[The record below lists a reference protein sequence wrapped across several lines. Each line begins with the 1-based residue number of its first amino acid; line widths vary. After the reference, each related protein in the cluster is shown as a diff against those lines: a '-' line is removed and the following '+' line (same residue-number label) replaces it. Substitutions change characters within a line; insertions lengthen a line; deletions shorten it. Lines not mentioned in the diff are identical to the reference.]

1 MNSNVVHTQ
10 ASFEGIIIVAI
21 IYAAFWIFS
30 KVNQN
35 KRDEEIA
42 SIAPLTLE
50 VEKGIGFEK
59 FKLGDVEC
67 FNLRIKGW
75 INNPRTYQD
84 KIKLIFHAYDNTD
97 LQKDAKVGLPL
108 ISNNNVFQDEKS
120 RVFKIQTTWAT
131 TADTYLPNWYEFIS
145 IPCENL
151 IPPLKGNRE
160 IMFRV
165 IAGEPSLDTDRGFIE
180 GEDTKKVIH
189 WADSTITHKFNDL
202 GYAEYSKNRE
212 KLESL
217 SVEIAVAFATAD
229 GDLQKKTLD
238 IIKKWIVDITSNLE
252 ENKIKARKDALS
264 DVLKNA
270 YKKAKAK
277 NISVS
282 SILNEMNENLGKSQ
296 KYVIVELLLN
306 IAGADDKLSEKENV
320 LLDKIVKKLEIDEAV
335 FANMK
340 NKTVI
345 NIGEIETSRS
355 TSESIFGIKEE
366 MTNEEKCK
374 LLRKNYSKWNAQT
387 NSNNQKTK
395 TRAKEMVKLIAQ
407 LREKYNC

>member
-1 MNSNVVHTQ
+1 MNSNVVITQ
-10 ASFEGIIIVAI
+10 ASFEGIIIVII

-42 SIAPLTLE
+42 SIPPLTLE
-50 VEKGIGFEK
+50 VEKGVGFEK

-97 LQKDAKVGLPL
+97 LEKDVKVGLPL

-120 RVFKIQTTWAT
+120 RVFKIQTTWET

-165 IAGEPSLDTDRGFIE
+165 IAGEPSLDTDRGFID

-189 WADSTITHKFNDL
+189 WADSTIAHKFNDL
-202 GYAEYSKNRE
+202 GYTEYSKNRE

-217 SVEIAVAFATAD
+217 SVEIAVAFATVE

-252 ENKIKARKDALS
+252 ENKIKVRKDALS
-264 DVLKNA
+264 DVLKSA
-270 YKKAKAK
+270 YKNAKAK
-277 NISVS
+277 KISVS
-282 SILNEMNENLGKSQ
+282 SILNEMNNNLSKSQ
-296 KYVIVELLLN
+296 KYEIIELLLN

-320 LLDKIVKKLEIDEAV
+320 LLDKIIKKLEIDEAV
-335 FANMK
+335 FSNMK

>member
-1 MNSNVVHTQ
+1 MNSNVVITQ
-10 ASFEGIIIVAI
+10 ASFEGIIIVII

-42 SIAPLTLE
+42 SIPPLTLE
-50 VEKGIGFEK
+50 VEKGVGFEK

-97 LQKDAKVGLPL
+97 LEKDVKVGLPL

-120 RVFKIQTTWAT
+120 RVFKIQTTWET

-165 IAGEPSLDTDRGFIE
+165 IAGEPSLDTDRGFIDA
-180 GEDTKKVIH
+180 EDTKKVIH
-189 WADSTITHKFNDL
+189 WADSTIAHKFNDL
-202 GYAEYSKNRE
+202 GYTEYSKNRE

-217 SVEIAVAFATAD
+217 SVEIAVAFATVE

-252 ENKIKARKDALS
+252 ENKIKVRKDALS
-264 DVLKNA
+264 DVLKSA
-270 YKKAKAK
+270 YKNAKAK
-277 NISVS
+277 KISVS
-282 SILNEMNENLGKSQ
+282 SILNEMNNNLSKSQ
-296 KYVIVELLLN
+296 KYEIIELLLN

-320 LLDKIVKKLEIDEAV
+320 LLDKIIKKLEIDEAV
-335 FANMK
+335 FSNMK

-395 TRAKEMVKLIAQ
+395 TRAKEMVKLIVQ

>member
-1 MNSNVVHTQ
+1 M
-10 ASFEGIIIVAI
+10 
-21 IYAAFWIFS
+21 
-30 KVNQN
+30 
-35 KRDEEIA
+35 
-42 SIAPLTLE
+42 
-50 VEKGIGFEK
+50 
-59 FKLGDVEC
+59 
-67 FNLRIKGW
+67 
-75 INNPRTYQD
+75 
-84 KIKLIFHAYDNTD
+84 
-97 LQKDAKVGLPL
+97 PL

-120 RVFKIQTTWAT
+120 RVFKIQTTWET

-165 IAGEPSLDTDRGFIE
+165 IAGEPSLDTDRGFID

-189 WADSTITHKFNDL
+189 WADSTIAHKFNDL
-202 GYAEYSKNRE
+202 GYTEYSKNRE

-217 SVEIAVAFATAD
+217 SVEIAVAFATVE

-252 ENKIKARKDALS
+252 ENKIKVRKDALS
-264 DVLKNA
+264 DVLKSA
-270 YKKAKAK
+270 YKNAKAK
-277 NISVS
+277 KISVS
-282 SILNEMNENLGKSQ
+282 SILNEMNNNLSKSQ
-296 KYVIVELLLN
+296 KYEIIELLLN

-320 LLDKIVKKLEIDEAV
+320 LLDKIIKKLEIDEAV
-335 FANMK
+335 FSNMK

>member
-1 MNSNVVHTQ
+1 LNSNVVITQ
-10 ASFEGIIIVAI
+10 ASFEGIIIVII

-42 SIAPLTLE
+42 SIPPLTLE
-50 VEKGIGFEK
+50 VEKGVGFEK

-97 LQKDAKVGLPL
+97 LEKDVKVGLPL

-120 RVFKIQTTWAT
+120 RVFKIQTTWET

-165 IAGEPSLDTDRGFIE
+165 IAGEPSLDTDRGFID

-189 WADSTITHKFNDL
+189 WADSTIAHKFNDL
-202 GYAEYSKNRE
+202 GYTEYSKNRE

-217 SVEIAVAFATAD
+217 SVEIAVAFATVE

-252 ENKIKARKDALS
+252 ENKIKVRKDALS
-264 DVLKNA
+264 DVLKSA
-270 YKKAKAK
+270 YKNAKAK
-277 NISVS
+277 KISVS
-282 SILNEMNENLGKSQ
+282 SILNEMNNNLSKSQ
-296 KYVIVELLLN
+296 KYEIIELLLN

-320 LLDKIVKKLEIDEAV
+320 LLDKIIKKLEIDEAV
-335 FANMK
+335 FSNMK

>member
-1 MNSNVVHTQ
+1 LNSNVVITQ
-10 ASFEGIIIVAI
+10 ASFEGIIIVII

-42 SIAPLTLE
+42 SIPPLTLE
-50 VEKGIGFEK
+50 VEKGVGFEK

-97 LQKDAKVGLPL
+97 LEKDVKVGLPL

-120 RVFKIQTTWAT
+120 RVFKIQTTWET

-151 IPPLKGNRE
+151 ISPLKGNRE

-165 IAGEPSLDTDRGFIE
+165 IAGEPSLDTDRGFID

-189 WADSTITHKFNDL
+189 WAYSTIAHKFNDL
-202 GYAEYSKNRE
+202 GYTEYSKNRE

-217 SVEIAVAFATAD
+217 SVEIAVAFATVE

-264 DVLKNA
+264 DVLKSA
-270 YKKAKAK
+270 YKNAKAK
-277 NISVS
+277 KISVS
-282 SILNEMNENLGKSQ
+282 SILNEMNNNLSKSQ
-296 KYVIVELLLN
+296 KYEIIELLLN

-320 LLDKIVKKLEIDEAV
+320 LLDKIIKKLEIDEAV
-335 FANMK
+335 FSNMK

>member
-1 MNSNVVHTQ
+1 MNSNVVITQ
-10 ASFEGIIIVAI
+10 ASFEGIIIVII

-42 SIAPLTLE
+42 SIPPLTLE
-50 VEKGIGFEK
+50 VEKGVGFEK

-97 LQKDAKVGLPL
+97 LEKDVKVGLPL

-120 RVFKIQTTWAT
+120 RVFKIQTTWET

-165 IAGEPSLDTDRGFIE
+165 IAGEPSLDTDRGFID

-189 WADSTITHKFNDL
+189 WADSTIAHKFNDL
-202 GYAEYSKNRE
+202 GYTEYSKNRE

-217 SVEIAVAFATAD
+217 SVEIAVAFATVE

-252 ENKIKARKDALS
+252 ENKIKVRKDALS
-264 DVLKNA
+264 DVLKSA
-270 YKKAKAK
+270 YKNAKAK
-277 NISVS
+277 KISVS
-282 SILNEMNENLGKSQ
+282 SILNEMNNNLSKSQ
-296 KYVIVELLLN
+296 KYEIIELLLN

-320 LLDKIVKKLEIDEAV
+320 LLDKIIKKLEIDEAV
-335 FANMK
+335 FSNMK

-355 TSESIFGIKEE
+355 TSEYIFGIKEE

>member
-1 MNSNVVHTQ
+1 MNSNVVITQ
-10 ASFEGIIIVAI
+10 ASAEGIFIIIA
-21 IYAAFWIFS
+21 IYAVIWIFS
-30 KVNQN
+30 KISQN
-35 KRDEEIA
+35 KRDEEVANI
-42 SIAPLTLE
+42 SPLTIE

-67 FNLRIKGW
+67 FNLKIKGW

-97 LQKDAKVGLPL
+97 LQKDEKVGLPL
-108 ISNNNVFQDEKS
+108 ISNNSVFQDEKS
-120 RVFKIQTTWAT
+120 RVFKIETTWAT
-131 TADTYLPNWYEFIS
+131 TADTYLPNWYDFIS

-151 IPPLKGNRE
+151 IPPFKGNRE

-165 IAGEPSLDTDRGFIE
+165 LAGEPTLDTNRGYVE
-180 GEDTKKVIH
+180 DEDTKKVIH
-189 WADSTITHKFNDL
+189 VATSSIGHKFNDL

-217 SVEIAVAFATAD
+217 SVEIAVAFATVE
-229 GDLQKKTLD
+229 GELQKKTLD

-270 YKKAKAK
+270 YKNAKAK
-277 NISVS
+277 KISVS
-282 SILNEMNENLGKSQ
+282 SILNEMNDNLSKSQ
-296 KYVIVELLLN
+296 KYEIVELLLN
-306 IAGADDKLSEKENV
+306 IAGADDKLSEKENI

-335 FANMK
+335 FSNMK

-374 LLRKNYSKWNAQT
+374 LLRKNYTKWNAQT
-387 NSNNQKTK
+387 NSNNQKIK
-395 TRAKEMVKLIAQ
+395 TRAKEMVKIIAK